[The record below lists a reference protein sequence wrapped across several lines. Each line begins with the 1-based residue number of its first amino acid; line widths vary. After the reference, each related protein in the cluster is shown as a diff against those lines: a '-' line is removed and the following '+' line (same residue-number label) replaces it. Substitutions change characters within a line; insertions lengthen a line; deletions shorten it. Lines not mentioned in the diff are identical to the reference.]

1 MSRAAVIGVAVSLLL
16 TACSVESKDQSR
28 CAVLQP
34 PIQSAQLLN
43 AIGDG
48 KMPLLVE
55 CGLSAN
61 QAIPIEGQT
70 VTPLQLVA
78 GSGKPELVRQVVRA
92 GADPNFAGTEEVALP
107 PLEVALMAK
116 KYEAATTLLEL
127 GAHADYQLAHSRT
140 NALMTIAVDTAPGN
154 LAGKMGKALVGKG
167 AAINGIDDRGNTPLH
182 WSARFGNTNY
192 AQTLLQLGADACL
205 KNAKGQRAA
214 DVAPAGLPSLR
225 DTLAAAC
232 KS

>member
-1 MSRAAVIGVAVSLLL
+1 MSRAAFVCVAFSLSVA
-16 TACSVESKDQSR
+16 ACGAESKEPSR

-34 PIQSAQLLN
+34 PIQSAKLLN

-48 KMPLLVE
+48 NMPLLVE

-61 QAIPIEGQT
+61 QPIPIEGQT
-70 VTPLQLVA
+70 ITPLQLVA

-92 GADPNFAGTEEVALP
+92 GADPNFAGTEEIALP

-116 KYEAATTLLEL
+116 RYEAATTLLEL

-154 LAGKMGKALVGKG
+154 PAGKMGKALVGKG
-167 AAINGIDDRGNTPLH
+167 AAVNGIDDRGNTPLH

-214 DVAPAGLPSLR
+214 DVAPASQPSLR

-232 KS
+232 KP